1 MRRRQN
7 GLGLIEVLLALAL
20 GLLLLTVAGQ
30 LFGSAHQAWQ
40 LQGVK
45 ARLQDDA
52 RLVLQRLSEDV
63 RMAGMFGCL
72 RLDPEDFAD
81 PLAARAFA
89 RPIEITSD
97 SLTLVGAELPGVLGV
112 ADWTVLTDCR
122 TWARVE
128 AGPHFAG
135 PQVLAIPVR
144 RIGYRLRNGSLMFTT
159 NAQHVSLIDNV
170 RAFEVSEVETG
181 EGLRVDIRLIL
192 HDRRY
197 GLEQRHEMSV
207 AVRNPWGGA

>member
-1 MRRRQN
+1 MRARQN

-20 GLLLLTVAGQ
+20 GLLLLAAAGQ

-72 RLDPEDFAD
+72 RLEPDDFAD
-81 PLAARAFA
+81 PLAAQAFTK
-89 RPIEITSD
+89 PIDVTGD
-97 SLTLVGAELPGVLGV
+97 SLTVVGAELPGVLGV

-128 AGPHFAG
+128 AGPHSAG
-135 PQVLAIPVR
+135 PQVLAIPIR
-144 RIGYRLRNGSLMFTT
+144 RVGYRLRNGSLMLTT

-192 HDRRY
+192 HDRRHR
-197 GLEQRHEMSV
+197 LELRHEMSV
-207 AVRNPWGGA
+207 AVRNPWSGA

>member
-1 MRRRQN
+1 MRRRQD
-7 GLGLIEVLLALAL
+7 GLGLIEALLALAL
-20 GLLLLTVAGQ
+20 GLLLLAVAGQ

-81 PLAARAFA
+81 PHTARAFA
-89 RPIEITSD
+89 RPIEITGD

-128 AGPHFAG
+128 AGPHAAG
-135 PQVLAIPVR
+135 PQVLAIPIR
-144 RIGYRLRNGSLMFTT
+144 RVGYRLRNGSLMLTT

-170 RAFEVSEVETG
+170 RAFEVSEVEAG

-192 HDRRY
+192 HDRRHR
-197 GLEQRHEMSV
+197 LEQRHEMSV
-207 AVRNPWGGA
+207 AVRNPWSGA